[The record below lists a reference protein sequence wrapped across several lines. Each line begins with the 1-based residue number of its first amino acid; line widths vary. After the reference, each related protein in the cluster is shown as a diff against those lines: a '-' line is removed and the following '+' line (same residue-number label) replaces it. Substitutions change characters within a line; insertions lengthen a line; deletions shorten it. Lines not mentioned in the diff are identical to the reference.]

1 MLRLRV
7 VRWTNCTPTSRSS
20 AAMRRLTVVLG
31 MPSRRAAAVKLP
43 ASTTRANM
51 AISLRSIIVANNETM
66 FLNYRQLWVNAIEA
80 NSAPSK
86 TGSRPMTTK
95 RNVLVTGATG
105 QQGGA
110 VARALLSRGHRV
122 KALTRK
128 PDSGAARQLMSAGAD
143 LVTGDLGDAASV
155 LKAASGVSTM
165 FLMGNSYEAG
175 TEEETRQGII
185 AAEAAKAAGVG
196 HLIYSSV
203 ADANKKTGIPH
214 FESKYLV
221 EKHVAGLGLPYTIS
235 APVAFMENIVAPWSI
250 GALRQGTHAFAMP
263 PKRVLQLVALADIG
277 AFVSALVER
286 REQVFGKRFDF
297 AGDELSGEEQ
307 AKILSHAIGRPIN
320 YQEIPIAAARQ
331 QSEDAALMLEWFDRV
346 GYDADIVALRRD
358 FSEVRWHSFADWAR
372 AFDWSVLE
380 RTSSVA

>member
-1 MLRLRV
+1 
-7 VRWTNCTPTSRSS
+7 
-20 AAMRRLTVVLG
+20 
-31 MPSRRAAAVKLP
+31 
-43 ASTTRANM
+43 
-51 AISLRSIIVANNETM
+51 
-66 FLNYRQLWVNAIEA
+66 
-80 NSAPSK
+80 
-86 TGSRPMTTK
+86 MTTK
-95 RNVLVTGATG
+95 RSVLVTGATG

-128 PDSGAARQLMSAGAD
+128 PDSDAARRLASAGAD
-143 LVTGDLGDAASV
+143 VVTGDLGDATSV
-155 LKAASGVSTM
+155 LKAASDVDTM

-185 AAEAAKAAGVG
+185 AADAAKAAGVG

-221 EKHVAGLGLPYTIS
+221 EKHVAGLGIPYTIS
-235 APVAFMENIVAPWSI
+235 APVAFMENTVAPWSI
-250 GALRQGTHAFAMP
+250 SGLRQGTHAFAMP

-277 AFVSALVER
+277 AFVAALVER

-307 AKILSHAIGRPIN
+307 AKILSQAIGRPID
-320 YQEIPIAAARQ
+320 YQEIPIAAIRQ
-331 QSEDAALMLEWFDRV
+331 QSEDAALMFEWFDRV
-346 GYDADIVALRRD
+346 GYDVDIAALHRD
-358 FSEVRWHSFADWAR
+358 FPEVRWHSFADWAGE
-372 AFDWSVLE
+372 FDWSVLE
-380 RTSSVA
+380 RTSSAA